1 MSILPTTS
9 SLRRF
14 ADLLRGVWP
23 HVSVWTI
30 AQAGWVGGEL
40 LLTVGA
46 TLLGAFAFHV
56 FSAWLTATLLVPQ
69 TSVVAMS
76 LPFFTLLAAVVPA
89 YPLWGFIGFLA
100 RHDLG
105 PALMRRFGWDLPLL
119 SWVARQQAL
128 PSGPLREWVRACAD
142 APSPRVLRALPLD
155 AWAVLMARR
164 DVWHQPA
171 EALVRLLSRLTPADP
186 CLESEVPPIVPP
198 LVRFALAHP
207 EREVRSAALCWLGA
221 AHSSSAGGAPS
232 HSMRLSASHIRDDA
246 GPSA

>member
-1 MSILPTTS
+1 MSILPPRS
-9 SLRRF
+9 SLNRF
-14 ADLLRGVWP
+14 PGLLRGGWP

-30 AQAGWVGGEL
+30 AEAGWVGGEL

-56 FSAWLTATLLVPQ
+56 FSSWLTAALLVPQ
-69 TSVVAMS
+69 TSIVGTS
-76 LPFFTLLAAVVPA
+76 LPFFTLLAAVMPA
-89 YPLWGFIGFLA
+89 SPLWGFIGFLA

-119 SWVARQQAL
+119 SWVAKQQTL
-128 PSGPLREWVRACAD
+128 PPGPLREWVRSCAD
-142 APSPRVLRALPLD
+142 TPSPRVLRTLQLG
-155 AWAVLMARR
+155 AWTVLMAHR

-171 EALVRLLSRLTPADP
+171 ESLVRLLSRLAPTDP
-186 CLESEVPPIVPP
+186 RLDSEAPPVVPP

-221 AHSSSAGGAPS
+221 ARSSSAGEHTVS
-232 HSMRLSASHIRDDA
+232 VDVD
-246 GPSA
+246 